1 MASAVGSA
9 SVESLI
15 PGYYPIMPLG
25 KATSFVDTHG
35 NVPIHSTEAMEESLG
50 AMIKAGFAPQRD
62 AFTGTEFLDAQ
73 SILRNSA
80 YVPGTLGSPGT
91 IFIEPS
97 FTARQGEAKFTVHVV
112 NQLGNSNT
120 TNIQKT
126 DRGWINSAPGRF
138 YPDFQ
143 ALTEHLLSTIGG
155 VSHVVGDCMGIHFF
169 SGEQRNKVIKQ
180 LESSAPGTYICFAHE
195 PTEEFK
201 ECKDSDPTKRNVVM
215 WKSQTGINLAFFHY
229 DSVMKEW
236 KNGGPVR
243 HAREEMDST
252 GGSASPERR
261 PEILSD
267 STLGGLIGK
276 KIRGAGME
284 PTPLL
289 LDK

>member
-1 MASAVGSA
+1 
-9 SVESLI
+9 
-15 PGYYPIMPLG
+15 MPLG
-25 KATSFVDTHG
+25 KATSFIDTHG
-35 NVPIHSTEAMEESLG
+35 NAPIHSSQAMEETLG
-50 AMIKAGFAPQRD
+50 EMIKAGFAHQRD

-73 SILRNSA
+73 SIMRNSA

-97 FTARQGEAKFTVHVV
+97 STAGRGEAKFTVHVV
-112 NQLGNSNT
+112 NQLGNRNT

-126 DRGWINSAPGRF
+126 DRGWLNSAPEKF

-143 ALTEHLLSTIGG
+143 ALTDHLLSTIGG

-169 SGEQRNKVIKQ
+169 SVEQRSKVIQK

-195 PTEEFK
+195 PTEEFR
-201 ECKDSDPTKRNVVM
+201 EDSAPTKRNVVM

-229 DSVMKEW
+229 DSLMKEW
-236 KNGGPVR
+236 KNGGPLR
-243 HAREEMDST
+243 HMTEEMDST

-284 PTPLL
+284 PTPLR